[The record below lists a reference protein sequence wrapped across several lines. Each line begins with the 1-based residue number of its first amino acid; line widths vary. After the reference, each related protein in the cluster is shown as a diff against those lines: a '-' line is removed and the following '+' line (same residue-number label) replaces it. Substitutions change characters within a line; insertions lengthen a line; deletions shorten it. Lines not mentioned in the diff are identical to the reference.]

1 MAELK
6 KEIEYS
12 LPQPKSNWFTPIY
25 EAYFQGKNLFY
36 TILLA
41 GYALLVLYPILLLF
55 INSFRDGKSGQD
67 VGWGFTNWI
76 EAFSHP
82 SLLSALTNT
91 LSITFTVQAIS
102 ITVSV
107 VIAWIIARTN
117 LPGRSWIEFSFW
129 IVFFMPTLPLVQS
142 WILLFDP
149 YVGVVNKFFASIPYL
164 SWIHFNI
171 FSWKG
176 IVWVHLVT
184 GTIAVKVILLT
195 PAFRNM
201 DSSLEEASRVNGAN
215 MFTTF
220 TKVIIPIL
228 LPSILIVLILGTIRS
243 LEAFEIEMILGGPEK
258 IDVFSTQIYRMI
270 HDANPQY
277 GAATAL
283 ASVILTVMVPLIVL
297 QQWIT
302 RRGGHATISGKFKT
316 QKFQLGKFR
325 WFVFSIML
333 IIVVIMTVIPLLS
346 LLVGTFMSM
355 YGFFNIDNAFTL
367 ANWKLILTRDTF
379 LQALKNTLFLATL
392 MAIISMLLY
401 SITAYIIVR
410 TKYVGRNLLDFVVWV
425 PYTIPG
431 IIISLGMLW
440 LFLGTKV
447 FQPLYGTIWVLLI
460 ALILT
465 GITTG
470 IQIIKSNL
478 LQLGN
483 ELEEASLL
491 SGASWWYTYRRIV
504 LPNIAPAMIAVGI
517 FCFSIATKSTAS
529 IVLLTTNDTMP
540 LSILQ
545 LMYMLDGSYE
555 ASSVVGVIIMVLTI
569 GVALIVRALGVNMT
583 PK

>member
-6 KEIEYS
+6 MDYGV
-12 LPQPKSNWFTPIY
+12 PKPMSNWFTPIY

-41 GYALLVLYPILLLF
+41 TYSFLILYPILLLF
-55 INSFRDGKSGQD
+55 INSFREVEFGQET
-67 VGWGFTNWI
+67 GWGFANWI
-76 EAFSHP
+76 EAFTQP
-82 SLLSALTNT
+82 ALLSAIKNT

-102 ITVSV
+102 ITIAVI
-107 VIAWIIARTN
+107 IAWLIARTN
-117 LPGRSWIEFSFW
+117 LPGRGWIEFSFW
-129 IVFFMPTLPLVQS
+129 MVFFMPTLPMVQS

-149 YVGVVNKFFASIPYL
+149 YIGIVNQFFSSIPFL
-164 SWIHFNI
+164 SWINFNI
-171 FSWKG
+171 FSWEG

-220 TKVIIPIL
+220 IKVVVPVL

-270 HDANPQY
+270 NSDNPQY

-283 ASVILTVMVPLIVL
+283 GSVILTLMVPLIVL
-297 QQWIT
+297 QQWISK
-302 RRGGHATISGKFKT
+302 RGGHATISGKFKA
-316 QKFQLGKFR
+316 QRFQLGKYR
-325 WFVFSIML
+325 WPLFAVMAL
-333 IIVVIMTVIPLLS
+333 LVLVMTIIPLVS
-346 LLVGTFMSM
+346 LVVGTFMSV
-355 YGFFNIDNAFTL
+355 YGFFNIEGAFTL
-367 ANWKLILTRDTF
+367 ANWQTVLTRDTF
-379 LQALKNTLFLATL
+379 LQALKNTFMLASL
-392 MAIISMLLY
+392 MAFISMFLY

-410 TKYVGRNLLDFVVWV
+410 TNYLGRNVLDFIVWV

-431 IIISLGMLW
+431 IIVSLGMFW
-440 LFLGTKV
+440 LFLETKI
-447 FQPLYGTIWVLLI
+447 FQSLYGTIWVLLI
-460 ALILT
+460 ALVLT
-465 GITTG
+465 AITTG

-478 LQLGN
+478 LQLGR
-483 ELEEASLL
+483 ELEEASSL
-491 SGASWWYTYRRIV
+491 SGASWWYTYRKIV

-517 FCFSIATKSTAS
+517 FCFSVATKTTAS
-529 IVLLTTNDTMP
+529 IVLLTTNDTTP

-545 LMYMLDGSYE
+545 LKYMLDGSYE
-555 ASSVVGVIIMVLTI
+555 TSSVVGVIIMTLTI
-569 GVALIVRALGVNMT
+569 VVALVVRGLGVNMT
-583 PK
+583 PKS